1 MGFFFFFFWVNTWMA
16 SQQDPTA
23 HPAAVPRTMHST
35 GMWHGW
41 GCSSRRYRAGHG
53 GCGLYQGQHIAQP
66 SPSPALISPGAVCRC

>member
-1 MGFFFFFFWVNTWMA
+1 MGFFFFFLLGEHLDGIA
-16 SQQDPTA
+16 AA